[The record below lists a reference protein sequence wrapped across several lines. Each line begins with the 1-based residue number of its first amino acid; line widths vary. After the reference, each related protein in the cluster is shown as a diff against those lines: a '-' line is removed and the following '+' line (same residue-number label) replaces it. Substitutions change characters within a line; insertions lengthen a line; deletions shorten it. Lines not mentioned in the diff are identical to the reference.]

1 MSLQDA
7 TVTDAVEECDDNV
20 DPASTE
26 NAAMIPL
33 DANDQEETQEGLP
46 NNDFCFTEAD
56 FLETRNQMNDATRHQ
71 GSHNEAWDT
80 IRSLV
85 GTEVQTTSSKY
96 GNLKWVVVPSTSISD
111 DEFETIRKAE
121 LQCLKE
127 KVVPLKSLVDRN
139 KFGDENDFNATFW
152 SLWATSVDDDVEKL
166 NDIITLDN
174 VRRKENYQRAIR
186 LVTKREYITFHAL
199 LIGATAYS
207 ECGEQLWANDITH
220 SRKKRRCGISRRT
233 DFGKYMKQ
241 WRFKQIRQYIPEVM
255 ADKSKEET
263 DGWWKFSTRVTK
275 FNAKRK
281 ELLKSS
287 HVLVFDESMSAFVPR

>member
-7 TVTDAVEECDDNV
+7 TVTDAVEECDNNV

-33 DANDQEETQEGLP
+33 DANDQEDTQEGLP

-85 GTEVQTTSSKY
+85 GTEVQTTSSKH

-166 NDIITLDN
+166 NNIISLDN
-174 VRRKENYQRAIR
+174 VWRKENYQRAIR

-207 ECGEQLWANDITH
+207 ECGKQLWANNITH
-220 SRKKRRCGISRRT
+220 CRKKDDVG
-233 DFGKYMKQ
+233 YQ
-241 WRFKQIRQYIPEVM
+241 
-255 ADKSKEET
+255 EE
-263 DGWWKFSTRVTK
+263 RI
-275 FNAKRK
+275 
-281 ELLKSS
+281 
-287 HVLVFDESMSAFVPR
+287 LVSI